1 MRRSGLQEAVA
12 RAEAELRSLRQIH
25 EHARHSNKRFRR
37 DSKARL
43 HASHTQLLAVKS
55 ILAKSPS
62 ILYLCYRCIMHC
74 PAEAAPEER
83 GHVLPAD
90 IAARVACPASMAS
103 AAAKLA
109 ARPRCPLVDRAAL
122 LVAEAHVALWLAEV
136 NSKGV
141 AASSMQMSAILR
153 RHWPIDGRSA
163 KTLRFLLRMRHSS
176 VAVRMWS
183 LRFRRRWGISWRR
196 LCTRSEMTP
205 DSIRLRVRFLTKIG
219 TQTES
224 KRGPLI
230 WVPFLVSKMGTV

>member
-1 MRRSGLQEAVA
+1 
-12 RAEAELRSLRQIH
+12 
-25 EHARHSNKRFRR
+25 
-37 DSKARL
+37 
-43 HASHTQLLAVKS
+43 
-55 ILAKSPS
+55 
-62 ILYLCYRCIMHC
+62 MHC

-109 ARPRCPLVDRAAL
+109 ARPRCALVDRAAL

-136 NSKGV
+136 NAKGV

-205 DSIRLRVRFLTKIG
+205 DSIRLRVRFFNKNGNANGIQKGGPNLGTISGSKNGDHVTFKIR
-219 TQTES
+219 TCAP
-224 KRGPLI
+224 RGGPK
-230 WVPFLVSKMGTV
+230 VDPK